1 MQKILCNVN
10 TFHLHLTWLC
20 SALYSLFLY
29 TLGLPSLNSISS
41 KQFFLLL
48 CCAEECMLQSKLI
61 SFETQKKIQGICA
74 SSVHNSCFCL
84 PHFWDPENEWY
95 RKAYIDLDIL
105 RMDMYLARVC
115 RLCVEMSISYAFVLH
130 WLHLWFPPF
139 LASWIREIWFVNVSF
154 FHFFQEILTINSV
167 ADTWCTFLPVIDIGT
182 FFSNCHNPIRTA
194 NAHFAPNFQI
204 DMAHILAMSKPY

>member
-1 MQKILCNVN
+1 MLVQCTLLFVSVYIR
-10 TFHLHLTWLC
+10 TSIFEFH
-20 SALYSLFLY
+20 
-29 TLGLPSLNSISS
+29 SISS
-41 KQFFLLL
+41 KLFFFAFVL
-48 CCAEECMLQSKLI
+48 CWRMYASIEINFLWD
-61 SFETQKKIQGICA
+61 TKKIQGICA

-84 PHFWDPENEWY
+84 PHFWDPENVWY

-154 FHFFQEILTINSV
+154 FQFFQEILTINSV

-204 DMAHILAMSKPY
+204 DMAHIPAMSKPY

>member
-1 MQKILCNVN
+1 MYASIEIN
-10 TFHLHLTWLC
+10 
-20 SALYSLFLY
+20 FLWD
-29 TLGLPSLNSISS
+29 T
-41 KQFFLLL
+41 
-48 CCAEECMLQSKLI
+48 
-61 SFETQKKIQGICA
+61 KKIQGICA

-84 PHFWDPENEWY
+84 PHFWDPENVWY

-154 FHFFQEILTINSV
+154 FPIFSRNINNKLCCRHV
-167 ADTWCTFLPVIDIGT
+167 VYLFTCYWYW
-182 FFSNCHNPIRTA
+182 
-194 NAHFAPNFQI
+194 
-204 DMAHILAMSKPY
+204 HILFELPQSYSDGKRTLCSQFPNRYGTHTSHV